1 MSAVIL
7 SFPTNTAQRANGAG
21 LAVAIAA
28 KRMGYRPHHIARAAA
43 LARREVLDGRKSAAR
58 AVADMTRDLSKA
70 ARNHTPGAARA
81 TTRPTIR
88 PCWPHTN
95 PSKRRPPL

>member
-7 SFPTNTAQRANGAG
+7 SFPTKTAQRANGAG

-43 LARREVLDGRKSAAR
+43 LASRDVLDGHKSAAR
-58 AVADMTRDLSKA
+58 AVTDRTRDLAHA
-70 ARNHTPGAARA
+70 ARNHTPGAA
-81 TTRPTIR
+81 
-88 PCWPHTN
+88 
-95 PSKRRPPL
+95 

>member
-7 SFPTNTAQRANGAG
+7 QFPTSTAARANGAG

-43 LARREVLDGRKSAAR
+43 LARREVLDGQKSAAR
-58 AVADMTRDLSKA
+58 AVADMTRDLA
-70 ARNHTPGAARA
+70 HGARSYTPGAA
-81 TTRPTIR
+81 
-88 PCWPHTN
+88 
-95 PSKRRPPL
+95 